1 MPRGRSAIGLFSLSA
16 SGNVGA
22 RISPFGIGGVLGRRL
37 SQFGAFRKGQRFV
50 RRSTI
55 PAICFLSLGL
65 ASFAAAARAD
75 VVDDRVTA
83 MKHIRNSY
91 RVLVDM
97 AKAGTFDAATAQNSA
112 FEIVT
117 EMMIFKEL
125 FPAGSQQGDKL
136 SRPEIWTDRAG
147 FDAAWEAGDS
157 AASKLGTVNEADAYV
172 PTLQT
177 LAAACRGCHKKYVVA
192 Q

>member
-1 MPRGRSAIGLFSLSA
+1 MLA
-16 SGNVGA
+16 VYK
-22 RISPFGIGGVLGRRL
+22 RL
-37 SQFGAFRKGQRFV
+37 MK
-50 RRSTI
+50 RSTI
-55 PAICFLSLGL
+55 PAICLFGLGL
-65 ASFAAAARAD
+65 ASFATAGHAD
-75 VVDDRVTA
+75 FVDDRVTA

-91 RVLVDM
+91 RVLVTM
-97 AKAGTFDAATAQNSA
+97 AQAGTFDATTAQNSA

-125 FPAGSQQGDKL
+125 FPAGSRQGDKL
-136 SRPEIWTDRAG
+136 SRPEIWIDRAG

-172 PTLQT
+172 PALQT
-177 LAAACRGCHKKYVVA
+177 LAAACRGCHKKYVVP